1 MREEKTRI
9 LVIAGP
15 TASGKSALA
24 MKLAE
29 SLEGEIISCDS
40 MQVYRGM
47 DIGSAKPTAEEQ
59 ARNPHHLIDVADPKE
74 EFSAAKYAGM
84 AREAIGD
91 IAGRGKLPVVC
102 GGTGLYL
109 NGILYEMDFGDG
121 PKDSRLRGTLE
132 RRAEEEGGEALHR
145 ELAQRDPDAA
155 ARIHPNNVKKI
166 IRALERLELGE
177 ERVQEFQDIRKENPD
192 IDPVLIG
199 LTMDRSVLYGRI
211 DRRVDV
217 MMERGLLEE
226 VRRLTAS
233 GLTAEDISMQGI
245 GYKELIAF
253 LSGETALDEA
263 VDQIKK
269 NTRHY
274 AKRQLTWFR
283 RYPDMTWFDLTGV
296 ESTEEAAEDVLRWLK
311 EGK

>member
-1 MREEKTRI
+1 MVAERTRI

-24 MKLAE
+24 VNLAE
-29 SLEGEIISCDS
+29 KLGGEIISCDS
-40 MQVYRGM
+40 MQIYRGM
-47 DIGSAKPTAEEQ
+47 DIGSAKPTKEEQ
-59 ARNPHHLIDVADPKE
+59 ARVPHHMIDVADPKE
-74 EFSAAKYAGM
+74 AFSAAKYARM
-84 AREAIGD
+84 ARKAIRE

-121 PKDSRLRGTLE
+121 PEDPDLRRRLE

-145 ELAQRDPDAA
+145 ELAALDPAAA

-166 IRALERLELGE
+166 IRALERLQLGE
-177 ERVQEFQDIRKENPD
+177 ERVQEFQDIRRENPE

-199 LTMDRSVLYGRI
+199 LTMDRKKLYGRI
-211 DRRVDV
+211 ERRVED
-217 MMERGLLEE
+217 MMARGLMEE
-226 VRRLTAS
+226 VRRLAAQ

-253 LSGETALDEA
+253 LSGENTLEEA
-263 VDQIKK
+263 VAQIKK

-283 RYPDMTWFDLTGV
+283 RYRGMVWFDLTDDD
-296 ESTEEAAEDVLRWLK
+296 AEQTITGDVLQWLK
-311 EGK
+311 KRK

>member
-1 MREEKTRI
+1 MVAERTRI

-24 MKLAE
+24 VNLAE
-29 SLEGEIISCDS
+29 KLGGEIISCDS
-40 MQVYRGM
+40 MQIYRGM
-47 DIGSAKPTAEEQ
+47 DIGSAKPTKEEQ
-59 ARNPHHLIDVADPKE
+59 ARVPHHMIDVADPKE
-74 EFSAAKYAGM
+74 AFSAAKYARM
-84 AREAIGD
+84 ARKAIRE

-121 PKDSRLRGTLE
+121 PEDPDLRRRLE
-132 RRAEEEGGEALHR
+132 CRAEEEGGEALHR
-145 ELAQRDPDAA
+145 ELAALDPAAA

-166 IRALERLELGE
+166 IRALERLQLGE
-177 ERVQEFQDIRKENPD
+177 ERVQEFQDIRRENPE

-199 LTMDRSVLYGRI
+199 LTMDRKKLYGRI
-211 DRRVDV
+211 ERRVED
-217 MMERGLLEE
+217 MMARGLMEE
-226 VRRLTAS
+226 VRRLAAQ

-253 LSGETALDEA
+253 LSGENTLEEA
-263 VDQIKK
+263 VAQIKK

-283 RYPDMTWFDLTGV
+283 RYRGMVWFDLTDDD
-296 ESTEEAAEDVLRWLK
+296 AEQTITGDVLQWLK
-311 EGK
+311 KRK

>member
-1 MREEKTRI
+1 MVAERTRI

-24 MKLAE
+24 VNLAE
-29 SLEGEIISCDS
+29 KLGGEIISCDS
-40 MQVYRGM
+40 MQIYRGM
-47 DIGSAKPTAEEQ
+47 DIGSAKPTKEEQ
-59 ARNPHHLIDVADPKE
+59 ARVPHHMIDVADPKE
-74 EFSAAKYAGM
+74 AFSAAKYARM
-84 AREAIGD
+84 ARKAIRE
-91 IAGRGKLPVVC
+91 ISGRGKLPVVC

-121 PKDSRLRGTLE
+121 PEDPDLRRRLE

-145 ELAQRDPDAA
+145 ELAALDPAAA

-166 IRALERLELGE
+166 IRALERLQLGE
-177 ERVQEFQDIRKENPD
+177 ERVQEFQDIRRENPE

-199 LTMDRSVLYGRI
+199 LTMDRKKLYGRI
-211 DRRVDV
+211 ERRVED
-217 MMERGLLEE
+217 MMARGLMEE
-226 VRRLTAS
+226 VRRLAAQ

-253 LSGETALDEA
+253 LSGENTLEEA
-263 VDQIKK
+263 VAQIKK

-283 RYPDMTWFDLTGV
+283 RYRGMVWFDLTDDD
-296 ESTEEAAEDVLRWLK
+296 AEQTITGDVLQWLK
-311 EGK
+311 KRK

>member
-1 MREEKTRI
+1 MRGEKTRI

-59 ARNPHHLIDVADPKE
+59 ARIPHHLIDVADPME
-74 EFSAAKYAGM
+74 EFSAAKYARM

-121 PKDSRLRGTLE
+121 PKDSRLRGALE
-132 RRAEEEGGEALHR
+132 CRAEEEGGEALHR

-211 DRRVDV
+211 DRRVDE

>member
-1 MREEKTRI
+1 MVAERTRI

-24 MKLAE
+24 VNLAE
-29 SLEGEIISCDS
+29 KLGGEIISCDS
-40 MQVYRGM
+40 MQIYRGM
-47 DIGSAKPTAEEQ
+47 DIGSAKPTKEEQ
-59 ARNPHHLIDVADPKE
+59 ARVPHHMIDVADPKE
-74 EFSAAKYAGM
+74 AFSAAKYARM
-84 AREAIGD
+84 ARKAIRE

-121 PKDSRLRGTLE
+121 PEDPDLRRRLE
-132 RRAEEEGGEALHR
+132 RRAEEEGGKALHR
-145 ELAQRDPDAA
+145 ELAALDPAAA

-166 IRALERLELGE
+166 IRALERLQLGE
-177 ERVQEFQDIRKENPD
+177 ERVQEFQDIRRENPE

-199 LTMDRSVLYGRI
+199 LTMDRKKLYGRI
-211 DRRVDV
+211 ERRVED
-217 MMERGLLEE
+217 MMARGLMEE
-226 VRRLTAS
+226 VRRLAAQ

-245 GYKELIAF
+245 GYKELSAF
-253 LSGETALDEA
+253 FSGENTLEEA
-263 VDQIKK
+263 VAQIKK

-283 RYPDMTWFDLTGV
+283 RYRGMVWFDLTDDD
-296 ESTEEAAEDVLRWLK
+296 AEQTITGDVLQWLK
-311 EGK
+311 KRK